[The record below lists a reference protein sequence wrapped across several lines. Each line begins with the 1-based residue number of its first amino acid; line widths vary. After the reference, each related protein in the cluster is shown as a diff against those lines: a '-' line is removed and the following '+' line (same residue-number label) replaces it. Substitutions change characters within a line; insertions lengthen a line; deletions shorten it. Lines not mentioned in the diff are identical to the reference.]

1 MKIFPQAVL
10 DQLSSGL
17 IRRVHLL
24 RFDLDNPFYFT
35 DAGIEIEVGGI
46 TYKSSGA
53 FKGIDSLT
61 RHAEM
66 RVGEVNFA
74 FSLANRAIT
83 QTILGTDVYKRSVS
97 ISRAFLD
104 ENYQVIHVEPIWRG
118 NVTGKSDDDKQGQV
132 VLKVASRWAEFER
145 INVWR
150 TSPTSHKKRHTD
162 DDAFKYAAKASET
175 IYWAGKAGG

>member
-10 DQLSSGL
+10 DQLRSGL
-17 IRRVHLL
+17 VRRVHLL

-46 TYKSSGA
+46 TYKPSGA

-66 RVGEVNFA
+66 RVGEVNFG
-74 FSLANRAIT
+74 FSMADRAIT

-97 ISRAFLD
+97 IARAFLD
-104 ENYQVIHVEPIWRG
+104 ENYQVIHVEPIWSG
-118 NVTGKSDDDKQGQV
+118 KVTGKSDDDSSGQV
-132 VLKVASRWAEFER
+132 VLKVATRWAEFER
-145 INVWR
+145 VNAWR
-150 TSPTSHKKRHTD
+150 STPISHQKRHPND
-162 DDAFKYAAKASET
+162 DCFKYAAKASET